1 MKSFNKLEIKEILG
15 TLPFT
20 AEVYWFLRHRG
31 KPFGRKLDLT
41 RIKEAIPIMLSE
53 ARDSS
58 LRSLP
63 GKNIL
68 IFGTLRLWIEQV
80 VPLSVTLAGLGHRVT
95 LAYLPYDYWQ
105 YDTPHF
111 DLRRQNV
118 YAWSV
123 LSKLMPL
130 VNVVSWYNHNES
142 RSLLVEEL
150 DQAIRLVSLR
160 DTQYTMQVEE
170 VDEKCDLYH
179 LRLERNIRAA
189 KEALDWMNENHPDA
203 VIIPNGT
210 ILEFG
215 AVYQVARFLKIPVMT
230 YEFGEQNE
238 RLWLAQ
244 NAEVMR
250 QNTDGLWQVW
260 KDRALTE
267 SELNQVQGLFMSR
280 QNASLWQNFTRSWQ
294 GAPSQGGEKVRT
306 ELGLDTRPVVL
317 LATNVIGD
325 SLTLGRQVFSDSMTA
340 WIARTI
346 QFFARREDAQLV
358 IRIHPG
364 ELLTKGPS
372 VAGVV
377 KRVFTS
383 KEGVELPIPDHI
395 HLVPA
400 DAKINTYD
408 IMEIADMGLVYTT
421 TVGMEMAMSGKPVLV
436 VGNTHYRGK
445 GFTLDP
451 RSWDG
456 YFELLG
462 DVITNLKKYHPT
474 QEQVEQA
481 WNYAYRFFFT
491 YPLQYPWHMKDT
503 WGSLK
508 EWPVARVLSQEG
520 MAKFGRTFASMV
532 GSPIDWESTAQTTGS
547 FSHDGG

>member
-1 MKSFNKLEIKEILG
+1 MKNLNKSEIKEILG
-15 TLPFT
+15 ALPYT
-20 AEVYWFLRHRG
+20 AEVYWLLRHRG
-31 KPFGRKLDLT
+31 KPFGKKLDLS
-41 RIKEAIPIMLSE
+41 RLKEAIPTMLS
-53 ARDSS
+53 AVRASPRQS
-58 LRSLP
+58 QP

-68 IFGTLRLWIEQV
+68 VFGTLRLWIEQI

-105 YDTPHF
+105 YDIPHF

-130 VNVVSWYNHNES
+130 VNVVSWYNQGGDEVT
-142 RSLLVEEL
+142 LVEEFE
-150 DQAIRLVSLR
+150 QAVRSVSLR

-170 VDEKCDLYH
+170 VDEACDLFH
-179 LRLERNIRAA
+179 LRLKRNRHAA
-189 KEALDWMNENHPDA
+189 KAALSWMTENRPDA

-215 AVYQVARFLKIPVMT
+215 AVFQAARMLKLPVMT

-250 QNTDGLWQVW
+250 QNTDALWQVW
-260 KDRALTE
+260 QDQPLTTA
-267 SELNQVQGLFMSR
+267 ELDQVQGLFTSR
-280 QNASLWQNFTRSWQ
+280 QNASLWNNFTRSWQ
-294 GAPSQGGEKVRT
+294 GSPSQGGEQVRT
-306 ELGLDTRPVVL
+306 ALNLDARPVIL

-325 SLTLGRQVFSDSMTA
+325 SLTLGRQVFSDSMTE
-340 WIARTI
+340 WIKRTVLY
-346 QFFARREDAQLV
+346 FAECKEAQLV

-377 KRVFTS
+377 KRAFTS
-383 KEGVELPIPDHI
+383 LDGVELPIPEHI

-408 IMEIADMGLVYTT
+408 IMEIANLGLAYTT
-421 TVGMEMAMSGKPVLV
+421 TVGMEMAMSGKPVIV

-451 RSWDG
+451 ETWDG

-462 DVITNLKKYHPT
+462 EAITNPKEFHPT
-474 QEQVEQA
+474 QKQVEQA
-481 WNYAYRFFFT
+481 WNYAYRFFFN
-491 YPLQYPWHMKDT
+491 YPLPYPWHMKDI
-503 WGSLK
+503 WGSLR
-508 EWPVARVLSQEG
+508 EWPVARVLSDEG
-520 MAKFGRTFASMV
+520 LASFGRTLEYMV
-532 GSPIDWESTAQTTGS
+532 GNPIEWNLPG
-547 FSHDGG
+547 